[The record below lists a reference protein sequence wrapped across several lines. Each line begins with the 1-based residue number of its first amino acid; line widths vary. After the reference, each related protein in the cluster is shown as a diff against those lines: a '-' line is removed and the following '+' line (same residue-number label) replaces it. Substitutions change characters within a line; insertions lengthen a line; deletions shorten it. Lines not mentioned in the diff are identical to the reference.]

1 MFPGTMWYIIGRS
14 WPGRRAVRVSDL
26 TKGGPMVD
34 KKALCDKIRK
44 LYPDIE
50 RMKEA

>member
-1 MFPGTMWYIIGRS
+1 MFQS
-14 WPGRRAVRVSDL
+14 DKRRC
-26 TKGGPMVD
+26 PMVD

-50 RMKEA
+50 RLKEA